1 MSEEKKPLG
10 QNSIPKIQLMDLKP
24 EVFDQ
29 GDIEKYMFV
38 LQDEEDGHR
47 RKLDIKGISMW
58 IYYMIYNLVRF
69 FFIVIYFYLFPFL
82 VVLYSLV
89 YAYEEFVKTVDEGS
103 SQYAIAVQGRLA
115 QKLIDLVS

>member
-1 MSEEKKPLG
+1 
-10 QNSIPKIQLMDLKP
+10 MDLKP
-24 EVFDQ
+24 EVSDQ

-38 LQDEEDGHR
+38 LQNKKDGHR
-47 RKLDIKGISMW
+47 RKLD
-58 IYYMIYNLVRF
+58 YMIYNLVRF

-89 YAYEEFVKTVDEGS
+89 YAYEVFVKTVDEGS

>member
-1 MSEEKKPLG
+1 MFELYDDG
-10 QNSIPKIQLMDLKP
+10 QKQPKL
-24 EVFDQ
+24 V
-29 GDIEKYMFV
+29 IE
-38 LQDEEDGHR
+38 D
-47 RKLDIKGISMW
+47 ISMG
-58 IYYMIYNLVRF
+58 IYYTIYQLLRCS
-69 FFIVIYFYLFPFL
+69 FIVIYFYLFPFL

>member
-1 MSEEKKPLG
+1 MSEENKLVG
-10 QNSIPKIQLMDLKP
+10 QSSIPKIQLMDLKP
-24 EVFDQ
+24 EVSDQ
-29 GDIEKYMFV
+29 EVEKYMFV
-38 LQDEEDGHR
+38 LQNEKDGHR
-47 RKLDIKGISMW
+47 RKLDIEGISMW

-89 YAYEEFVKTVDEGS
+89 YAYEVFVKTVDEGS